1 MTVVA
6 NEENELIPTRI
17 MTRWRL
23 CMDYRK
29 LNKVTKKD
37 HFPFPFVDQMLD
49 ILASKDF
56 IIFYGYSGYNQIV
69 IDPTDQKK
77 TTFTYPYGTFA
88 FQQMPIGFVNCAMLM
103 VPFGVV

>member
-1 MTVVA
+1 MQCVPKKGDMTVVA

-37 HFPFPFVDQMLD
+37 HFPFPFVD
-49 ILASKDF
+49 
-56 IIFYGYSGYNQIV
+56 
-69 IDPTDQKK
+69 
-77 TTFTYPYGTFA
+77 
-88 FQQMPIGFVNCAMLM
+88 
-103 VPFGVV
+103 